1 MAEALGLA
9 ATASLLEI
17 STKLAKSLTN
27 FDGKHDA
34 HGRWQLQGVKI
45 GISLSLE
52 KLSDVEANRE
62 NQPCSRFKKATESI
76 TCKQLS
82 TSIQALYDHCK
93 ILSDLIDELW
103 ISANTALDLR
113 HGLMATETKPPG
125 SEQLLV
131 SGLHSRIGSPELF
144 LLCSKQT
151 EDCNLDM
158 DLHDYA
164 TSPSYCSVTEPSSQE
179 IR

>member
-1 MAEALGLA
+1 MAANQGILP
-9 ATASLLEI
+9 ATLWGSQASVTIKFL
-17 STKLAKSLTN
+17 
-27 FDGKHDA
+27 
-34 HGRWQLQGVKI
+34 I
-45 GISLSLE
+45 GDIVQTSRLME
-52 KLSDVEANRE
+52 RQLSDVEANRE